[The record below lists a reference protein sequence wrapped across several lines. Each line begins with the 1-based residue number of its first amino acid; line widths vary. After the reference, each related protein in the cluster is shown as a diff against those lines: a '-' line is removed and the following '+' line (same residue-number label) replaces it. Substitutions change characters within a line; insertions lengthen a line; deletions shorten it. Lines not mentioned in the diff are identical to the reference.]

1 MVLISYCTATVVDF
15 SKALLQAAVRVACE
29 QAIHLG
35 WSRVVARSRA
45 RAARERSRECVL
57 WRFPSHAINRELAGG
72 LLFGK

>member
-35 WSRVVARSRA
+35 WSRDVAREQHAKGDASA
-45 RAARERSRECVL
+45 FSGGSLRS
-57 WRFPSHAINRELAGG
+57 P
-72 LLFGK
+72 